1 MIYALMLAGALAASD
16 PNSGSCA
23 TAPRLPLPPVG
34 LSMDLKFRW
43 GDEIGSGSETIMAVA
58 APGATFVQ
66 SIDIRDGGRRAMP
79 PESRVLGLFP
89 LESEFSGRAKHYAVD
104 PAAAL
109 VGLRVGQTTAV
120 TFGETLAVNGK
131 THKRNSAAK
140 VTFLGCSN
148 MDVAGIP
155 EPVANYRV
163 VVDSFIV
170 SKSDKKIRAA
180 QSDSIYSVSR
190 TYGWRI
196 REQVSDGGLLEATKI
211 SFK

>member
-1 MIYALMLAGALAASD
+1 MIAGALAASD
-16 PNSGSCA
+16 LNSESCA

-34 LSMDLKFRW
+34 LSMELRFSW
-43 GDEIGSGSETIMAVA
+43 GDDIGSGSEIITAVE

-66 SIDIRDGGRRAMP
+66 SIDIQDGGRRAMP

-89 LESEFSGRAKHYAVD
+89 VKSEFSGRSKHYAID

-109 VGLRVGQTTAV
+109 AGLRVGQTTAV
-120 TFGETLAVNGK
+120 AFGETLALNGK

-140 VTFLGCSN
+140 VTFLGCSR
-148 MDVAGIP
+148 MDVAGVM
-155 EPVANYRV
+155 EPVVNFRV

-170 SKSDKKIRAA
+170 SKTDKKVRVA
-180 QSDSIYSVSR
+180 QTDSVYSISQ

-211 SFK
+211 SLK